1 MVVELQMAVELQ
13 MVVLLLLTN
22 KMKSTVLLWS
32 LVILL
37 LGITGCVPSSTKIA
51 SGEVEVFNIDSPGA
65 EDLLKLSDYCESA
78 TVVPLETSAD
88 CLLSE
93 IKKVEVDGDLIYL
106 KDNKGESVYCFDFQG
121 HLKKKIGHRGDG
133 PEDFVELTS
142 FTLDKENGLVYVYS
156 RANDKIVVYRVNGD
170 FVESF
175 PSPGYYAVEIEYVDN
190 RLFLS
195 GINSGVGLLYNL
207 ISLDSSH
214 KVECTYMPSAEYG
227 SSSPPV
233 LRKAKGELY
242 FYPRLYEDTIYV
254 VKDDRLEM
262 AFLADCGKHT
272 MPDDFRE
279 RVNDERLTTP
289 TIGIDMIKNGYILLS
304 NLAVFDRFVFL
315 RFDYR
320 GQPRY
325 GFYDR
330 DQKTFVCTYD
340 LNDDVSYLDLNSQHL
355 WQTDDQVI
363 STFDPNELDYY
374 YNSLYS
380 DPDYLK
386 RMHLSQQQADEALK
400 LIRGLLDKTSE
411 DANPILIFYK
421 VKK

>member
-1 MVVELQMAVELQ
+1 MVVELQITVELQ
-13 MVVLLLLTN
+13 MVLLPLQIN
-22 KMKSTVLLWS
+22 KMKNTVLLWG

-37 LGITGCVPSSTKIA
+37 FVVTGCVSSSAKIA
-51 SGEVEVFNIDSPGA
+51 GGEIEVFHIDSPGA
-65 EDLLKLSDYCESA
+65 ADLLKLSDYCESA

-121 HLKKKIGHRGDG
+121 NLKKKIGHRGDG

-214 KVECTYMPSAEYG
+214 KVEGMYMPSAEFG
-227 SSSPPV
+227 VSRHPMLKKV
-233 LRKAKGELY
+233 KDDLY
-242 FYPRLYEDTIYV
+242 FYPPLYEDTIYV
-254 VKDDRLEM
+254 VRDGKFE
-262 AFLADCGKHT
+262 AGFLADCGKHT
-272 MPDDFRE
+272 MPKEFRE
-279 RVNDERLTTP
+279 QANDGRVIWP
-289 TIGIDMIKNGYILLS
+289 TIGIDMIKNGYILLK
-304 NLAVFDRFVFL
+304 NLAVFDRLVFL

-325 GFYDR
+325 GFYDK

-340 LNDDVSYLDLNSQHL
+340 LKDDVSYLALNSQHL

-363 STFDPNELDYY
+363 STFDPNKLDH